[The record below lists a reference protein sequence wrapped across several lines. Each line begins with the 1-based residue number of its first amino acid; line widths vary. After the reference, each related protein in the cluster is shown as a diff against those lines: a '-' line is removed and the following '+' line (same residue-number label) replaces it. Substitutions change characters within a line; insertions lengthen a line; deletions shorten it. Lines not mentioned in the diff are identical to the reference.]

1 MQGTNKK
8 GSIWSCRI
16 GTMANIDPCCDKMWQ
31 KVCKWQDG
39 LAWTFFMLLG
49 QESITIA
56 TGFFFLFILFM
67 VNPSNRPLLGKQSIQ
82 NRVWLKECLY
92 SKKIKQVHL
101 EVLNDFFWSTSKMK
115 YDVWKREEFHFCFQN
130 AIFYLLHC
138 EWYFFLEMFF
148 RFFSLGYWF
157 CFFKENTAVK

>member
-1 MQGTNKK
+1 MELPHWHHGKY
-8 GSIWSCRI
+8 WSLLWQNVTKSLQMTGWSGMNLFYVI
-16 GTMANIDPCCDKMWQ
+16 GTGKYHNCNWI
-31 KVCKWQDG
+31 
-39 LAWTFFMLLG
+39 FF
-49 QESITIA
+49 
-56 TGFFFLFILFM
+56 FILFM
-67 VNPSNRPLLGKQSIQ
+67 VNPSNRPLLGKQCIQ